1 MKEAV
6 VGIDFG
12 SSGSGFAYAFLD
24 DKENILIGDISGGN
38 AYNKAPSE
46 IILDSNG
53 KTKTFGLGCIKYIK
67 EKDMDNLHYF
77 KEIKMNLYKKRTEIK
92 AKNSGKLF
100 ELKLVIQRILEE
112 IKKEA
117 LIQIRK
123 HRPTF
128 DENKIKWVVTVPAI
142 WQEFEKNIMLK
153 ACIGAGLIK
162 EENDKSLFFALEPEA
177 ASFYCLEE
185 KSLEQDFFKAGNKY
199 IVCDLGG
206 GTGDIVVHSIEKDN
220 NLNEIFPAFG
230 GDYGSNKIDSLIFEE
245 IINVIFNCKNFED
258 YKKKYYEN
266 NKGKEDAEDE
276 GVLFGD
282 WIEFERQIKNFKE
295 GINIEK
301 KDDFCLINCSYF
313 QDLFKN
319 KSDIITLVEKYNRKC
334 EDQKFTLE
342 IKSSNKWI
350 IKFPYII
357 IYNYIKKQVDIIC
370 NLIND
375 KISSSKSKI
384 NSIICV
390 GGYCENKV
398 LMEELK
404 KSLTSLQLL
413 QPPYPCQAIMKGSV
427 LFGINP
433 NKIKERIAKYTYGI
447 EANNI
452 WDDNIHSKI
461 GKKIFNEDD
470 QEWFCEGC
478 FDIFIRKG
486 EKLLIGQEIKRNYDM
501 VNPRCGQLNLY
512 KTELS
517 SPVLVNQVGIE
528 KIGSCELDAG
538 QNYPLGQRE
547 FILQIK
553 FGGTFINVTA
563 KHIKSGKKIKAE
575 FEFI

>member
-6 VGIDFG
+6 IGIDFG
-12 SSGSGFAYAFLD
+12 SSGTGYAYAFLD
-24 DKENILIGDISGGN
+24 DKENILIGNISGAN
-38 AYNKAPSE
+38 AYGKVPSE

-53 KTKTFGLGCIKYIK
+53 KTVTFGIGCINYMK
-67 EKDMDNLHYF
+67 EKDMTNLHYF
-77 KEIKMNLYKKRTEIK
+77 KEIKMNLYNKTTEIK

-112 IKKEA
+112 IKEEA
-117 LIQIRK
+117 LDKIRK
-123 HRPTF
+123 PRPSF

-153 ACIGAGLIK
+153 ACNGAGLIK
-162 EENDKSLFFALEPEA
+162 DDNDKSLFFALEPEA
-177 ASFYCLEE
+177 ASFCCLED
-185 KSLEQDFFKAGNKY
+185 KSLEQKFFQAGNKY

-206 GTGDIVVHSIEKDN
+206 GTGDIVVHSIENDN
-220 NLNEIFPAFG
+220 NLNEILPAFG

-245 IINVIFNCKNFED
+245 IINVVFNCKNFED
-258 YKKKYYEN
+258 YKKIYYEN
-266 NKGKEDAEDE
+266 KKEKEDPEDE

-301 KDDFCLINCSYF
+301 KDDFYLINCSYF
-313 QDLFKN
+313 QDLFKK
-319 KSDIITLVEKYNRKC
+319 KSDIIALVEKYNRKC
-334 EDQKFTLE
+334 KDQQLTLE

-350 IKFPYII
+350 IKFPYKI

-370 NLIND
+370 NLIKE
-375 KISSSKSKI
+375 KINSSNSKI

-404 KSLTSLQLL
+404 KSLTSIQFL
-413 QPPYPCQAIMKGSV
+413 QPPNPCQAIMKGSV

-433 NKIKERIAKYTYGI
+433 NKIKERIAKYTYGVKV
-447 EANNI
+447 NDI
-452 WDDNIHSKI
+452 WDEKIHSNI
-461 GKKIFNEDD
+461 GNKIFDEDE
-470 QEWFCEGC
+470 QKWFCEDC

-486 EKLLIGQEIKRNYDM
+486 EKLLIGQEIKRQFAMKY
-501 VNPRCGQLNLY
+501 PRYGEINFY

-517 SPVLVNQVGIE
+517 SPILVNQAGIE
-528 KIGSCELDAG
+528 KLGSCTLDAG
-538 QNYPLGQRE
+538 KDYPFGQRSF
-547 FILQIK
+547 FIQIK
-553 FGGTFINVTA
+553 LGGTFIDLTA
-563 KHIKSGKKIKAE
+563 THIKSGKKIKAE
-575 FEFI
+575 FQFI

>member
-53 KTKTFGLGCIKYIK
+53 KTVTFGLGCINYIK

-77 KEIKMNLYKKRTEIK
+77 KEIKMNLYNKITKIK

-123 HRPTF
+123 HRPSF

-185 KSLEQDFFKAGNKY
+185 KSLEQKFFKAGNKY

-220 NLNEIFPAFG
+220 NLNEILPAFG
-230 GDYGSNKIDSLIFEE
+230 GDYGSNKINSLIFEE
-245 IINVIFNCKNFED
+245 IINVVFNCKNFED
-258 YKKKYYEN
+258 YKKMYYEN
-266 NKGKEDAEDE
+266 KKEKEDAEDE

-282 WIEFERQIKNFKE
+282 WIEFERQIKDFKE
-295 GINIEK
+295 GIDIDKLDE
-301 KDDFCLINCSYF
+301 FYPINCSYF
-313 QDLFKN
+313 QDIFKD
-319 KSDIITLVEKYNRKC
+319 KPDINALAEKYNQKC
-334 EDQKFTLE
+334 KDQQLALE
-342 IKSSNKWI
+342 IKSSNRWL
-350 IKFPYII
+350 IKFPYKI
-357 IYNYIKKQVDIIC
+357 IYTYIKKQVDIIC
-370 NLIND
+370 NLINE

-404 KSLTSLQLL
+404 KSLISLQLL

-447 EANNI
+447 KINGI
-452 WDDNIHSKI
+452 WDEKIHSNI
-461 GKKIFNEDD
+461 GKKIFNEEK
-470 QEWFCEGC
+470 QIYFCEGC

-486 EKLLIGQEIKRNYDM
+486 EKLLIGQEIEKMYDM
-501 VNPRCGQLNLY
+501 IDPKSGKLYFY

-517 SPVLVNQVGIE
+517 SPILVNQVGIE
-528 KIGSCELDAG
+528 KLGSCELDAG
-538 QNYPLGQRE
+538 QNYPLGQRNC
-547 FILQIK
+547 IIQIK
-553 FGGTFINVTA
+553 LGGTFIDVTA